1 MRATRMKCTRLP
13 LVLTIMSAT
22 VLLVGCEQ
30 RTQEAGRCLHHYQGD
45 FGNHTKWGPCP
56 AEWPPRPW
64 EDAGR

>member
-1 MRATRMKCTRLP
+1 MKRARLSRVLPIVP
-13 LVLTIMSAT
+13 LS
-22 VLLVGCEQ
+22 LLLGACEQ
-30 RTQEAGRCLHHYQGD
+30 DTQEAGRCLHHYQGD

>member
-1 MRATRMKCTRLP
+1 MKRAHLALVPALVP
-13 LVLTIMSAT
+13 LS
-22 VLLVGCEQ
+22 LLLGACAQ
-30 RTQEAGRCLHHYQGD
+30 GTQEAGRCLHHYQGD